1 MDQTYLAKKP
11 SSIFNSKFISTASTA
26 SKMLISTASSAMIN
40 REGERWGVMDHVR
53 YLIMLVVW
61 LHVWALRFFMDMFP
75 GRQKPSFYTIGY
87 GSSSSSSSSSSSMAL
102 VPYDKHGRS
111 WCASTLGIGRSLS
124 HMLGMLNEIP
134 ASSRKYEFML
144 AMADKML
151 NENMQQGHPALLDV
165 NRAVLSSAF
174 SHTCELL
181 RLSLRRSELC
191 PVTWPTRVIRMLP
204 MGARLAKMYDGIRV
218 CLAGIVPAMDTWRSG
233 SKFERQVAVTAPT
246 VSTSEWLEA
255 EKLAHELVWIT
266 SKLIANDAIGE
277 AIIRWAFASGLA
289 GLSLTA
295 HPRVQSS
302 LIKVTAML
310 VREMAKGEW
319 ERMGRQVRFGI
330 VAIWLPLLCYARNGV
345 TAPVLVGLER
355 WELERA
361 IEELIGTLPLDDQEI
376 ILGNWL
382 EDFSASD
389 SNWPNLQGSFE
400 RWCCQSR
407 KLLQ

>member
-1 MDQTYLAKKP
+1 MFSERLSLHVVSNYANNADLKLLILKLGHGYDLQALLGPNLPCKKKP
-11 SSIFNSKFISTASTA
+11 SNIFNSMFISTASTA

-87 GSSSSSSSSSSSMAL
+87 GSSSSSSSSSSMAL

-151 NENMQQGHPALLDV
+151 NENMQQGHPALIDV

-174 SHTCELL
+174 SHT
-181 RLSLRRSELC
+181 
-191 PVTWPTRVIRMLP
+191 W
-204 MGARLAKMYDGIRV
+204 
-218 CLAGIVPAMDTWRSG
+218 IVPAMDTWRSG
-233 SKFERQVAVTAPT
+233 SKFERRVAVTAPT

-266 SKLIANDAIGE
+266 NKLIANDAIGE
-277 AIIRWAFASGLA
+277 AIVRWAFASGLA
-289 GLSLTA
+289 GLSLTS

-382 EDFSASD
+382 EDFAASD